1 MQTDAPLPAT
11 TSAPRRIRDLPGP
24 RGLPFLGQALKVQPR
39 RLHLQAEDWARTY
52 GPAYR
57 WRLAGREFVTLSDP
71 QAVAAVLRDRPD
83 GFRRTPRLSQI
94 ADEMGFAGVF
104 AANGER
110 WRRQRP
116 MVMASFD
123 PGHTRAYFPTLARVT
138 QRLATRWH
146 GASARH
152 ETIDLQADLMRYTVD
167 VTAGLA
173 FGADINTL
181 ESDVEVIQD
190 HLDCIFPA
198 LQRRLLAPFP
208 YWRRFKFKSDRELER
223 HVEALRVA
231 VAGFIAQA
239 RARIAAD
246 PQRRERPQNL
256 IETMVVERDR
266 EGSPLDDA
274 DVAGNVLTMLLA
286 GEDTTANTLA
296 WLVYL
301 LHRHPDALALA
312 RDEVDRVLGPGGA
325 PERHEQLAELPVLE
339 ACAHEA
345 MRLKPV
351 APLILSQALRD
362 TVVADIAI
370 PRGTILMLLMRPG
383 AVDPQ
388 RFADPARFDPRRWL
402 EGDAAVHAPAS
413 ARRAS
418 MPFGAGPRLCP
429 GRYLAMHEIKIA
441 LAMLL
446 AQFDIEAVDTPDGG
460 EAQETMQ
467 FTMFPV
473 GLKLRLAAR
482 R

>member
-1 MQTDAPLPAT
+1 MQTQAPAPAD
-11 TSAPRRIRDLPGP
+11 PVRRRIRDLPGP
-24 RGLPFLGQALKVQPR
+24 RGLPWLGQALNFDAS
-39 RLHLQAEDWARTY
+39 RLHLQSEAWARTY
-52 GPAYR
+52 GSAYR
-57 WRLAGREFVTLSDP
+57 WRLAGREFVALSDP
-71 QAVAAVLRDRPD
+71 QAIAAVLRDRPD
-83 GFRRTPRLSQI
+83 GFRRTPRLSKI
-94 ADEMGFAGVF
+94 ADELGFAGLF
-104 AANGER
+104 TANGER

-138 QRLATRWH
+138 QRFATRWH
-146 GASARH
+146 GAAARG

-181 ESDVEVIQD
+181 ESDAEVIQD

-198 LQRRLLAPFP
+198 LQRRLLAPFAH
-208 YWRRFKFKSDRELER
+208 WRHFKRKADRELDV
-223 HVEALRVA
+223 HIGALRTA

-239 RARIAAD
+239 RERLAAD
-246 PQRRERPQNL
+246 PARREHPQNL

-266 EGSPLDDA
+266 EGSDLDDA
-274 DVAGNVLTMLLA
+274 DVSGNVLTMLLA

-301 LHRHPDALALA
+301 LHRHPEALALA
-312 RDEVDRVLGPGGA
+312 RDEVDRILGPGGL
-325 PERHEQLAELPVLE
+325 PDRHEQLGELPVLE
-339 ACAHEA
+339 ACANEA

-351 APLILSQALRD
+351 APVILAQALRD

-370 PRGTILMLLMRPG
+370 PKGTILMLLMRP
-383 AVDPQ
+383 AAMDPA
-388 RFADPARFDPRRWL
+388 RFAGPERFDPRRWL
-402 EGDAAVHAPAS
+402 DSSAGLPAPS
-413 ARRAS
+413 SSRRAA

-429 GRYLAMHEIKIA
+429 GRYLAMQEIKIA

-446 AQFDIEAVDTPDGG
+446 AQFEIVAVDTPDGG
-460 EAQETMQ
+460 EAQEQMQ

-473 GLKLRLAAR
+473 GLRLRLAAR